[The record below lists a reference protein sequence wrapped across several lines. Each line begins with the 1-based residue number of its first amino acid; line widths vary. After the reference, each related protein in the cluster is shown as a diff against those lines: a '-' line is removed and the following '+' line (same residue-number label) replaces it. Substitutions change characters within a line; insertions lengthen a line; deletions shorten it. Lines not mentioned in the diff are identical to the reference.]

1 MRDKVQ
7 DRPYRRNA
15 VQGLRD
21 AFHHKVLASGNQ
33 LVTNT
38 SEDYLCMENSKPLK
52 GEQTGGKYD
61 RHSFSK
67 NYQMTNLIK

>member
-1 MRDKVQ
+1 MRHKVQ

-33 LVTNT
+33 LVTT
-38 SEDYLCMENSKPLK
+38 A
-52 GEQTGGKYD
+52 
-61 RHSFSK
+61 
-67 NYQMTNLIK
+67 